1 MIEIDLEPIRAAIE
15 RDALWVVF
23 ANVLVQQLGL
33 PVPVVPT
40 LLVAGSLI
48 AGPAQGALML
58 AAAAA
63 ASVVADALWYL
74 AGRRFG
80 YRVLSG
86 LCRLSI
92 NPETCVT
99 QTEGRFVRWGPWSL
113 LVGKFIP
120 GFSAVAAPI
129 AGAMRMPPLRFVL
142 AGGTGAA
149 LWAGSALLAGWLLR
163 DELHVALAALSRH
176 AWLMLAVLAL
186 AFALWLGRKLWRR
199 HRFRRLAGMP
209 RITVTELLAAL
220 ASERPPLFLDLRGPA
235 MVAESGPLEGAT
247 AASLDDLAEKA
258 GHWPKDAPIVT
269 LCACPEDATAVRA
282 AQLLIERGYRRVLP
296 LQGGYEAWLAARGG
310 GASRP

>member
-1 MIEIDLEPIRAAIE
+1 MIEIDLEAIRAAIQ
-15 RDALWVVF
+15 RDAVWVVF
-23 ANVLVQQLGL
+23 ANVLLQQLGL

-40 LLVAGSLI
+40 LLIAGSLI
-48 AGPAQGALML
+48 AGPGLGAAML

-63 ASVVADALWYL
+63 AAVAADSLWYL

-99 QTEGRFVRWGPWSL
+99 QTEGRFVRWGAWSL

-129 AGAMRMPPLRFVL
+129 AGAMRMPLPRFVL

-163 DELHVALAALSRH
+163 DELHEALTALSRH
-176 AWLMLAVLAL
+176 AWLMLSALAL

-209 RITVTELLAAL
+209 RITVAELLAAL
-220 ASERPPLFLDLRGPA
+220 ASERPPLFLDLRSPA
-235 MVAESGPLEGAT
+235 MIAETGPLKGAT
-247 AASLDDLAEKA
+247 AASLDDLVEKTEQ
-258 GHWPKDAPIVT
+258 WPKDATIVT

-282 AQLLIERGYRRVLP
+282 AQLLIGQGYRRVRP
-296 LQGGYEAWLAARGG
+296 LQGGYEAWRAAHEG
-310 GASRP
+310 GASPA